1 MKRNKEQFLLFR
13 IREFRDEKAFQS
25 LVLEYGPR
33 LERYLRSRLPN
44 QTETDDAYS
53 EVWMRL
59 WNYSLSTKIDSFIAV
74 TLAIGR
80 NVIAEY
86 YKERKRRS
94 EVLTEYEMQDVHS
107 VDLHLEIIDKVD
119 VNILK
124 EIMNNLKE
132 DHAQVMFLRYM
143 EGHSVKD
150 IARQIGKT
158 ENATSVIIHRSIK
171 KIREQIIQRFGD
183 L

>member
-1 MKRNKEQFLLFR
+1 
-13 IREFRDEKAFQS
+13 
-25 LVLEYGPR
+25 
-33 LERYLRSRLPN
+33 
-44 QTETDDAYS
+44 
-53 EVWMRL
+53 
-59 WNYSLSTKIDSFIAV
+59 
-74 TLAIGR
+74 
-80 NVIAEY
+80 
-86 YKERKRRS
+86 
-94 EVLTEYEMQDVHS
+94 MQDVHS